1 MASSFPLAGVA
12 SVSLRFGL
20 AALVLI
26 VPTTLMGG
34 SLPVLIRAF
43 VGTDRTLLQPAV
55 GRLYSLNTLG
65 AVAGTALAGFFLT
78 ERIGIQATLWS
89 TAFVNLALGVT
100 AIVMARSLEPLP
112 QVVRAHP
119 VTISSDGPSWLRPTA
134 LALLAVTAF
143 TALLSEIAWT
153 RLLIMIL
160 GGSTYAFT
168 LVLLVFL
175 LGIGVGSALMARP
188 AESLRGVAVAAAVAQ
203 GITAVGSAF
212 VFFSVSL
219 LPAYVIL
226 VFQPAHLGATSR
238 LALLGAAAA
247 TVVLVPALG
256 MGMTFPLLT
265 QLVAGDGQARGA
277 DVGRNARRGRRI
289 DVGVAPTRL
298 RDRLSVSGR

>member
-1 MASSFPLAGVA
+1 
-12 SVSLRFGL
+12 
-20 AALVLI
+20 
-26 VPTTLMGG
+26 
-34 SLPVLIRAF
+34 
-43 VGTDRTLLQPAV
+43 
-55 GRLYSLNTLG
+55 
-65 AVAGTALAGFFLT
+65 
-78 ERIGIQATLWS
+78 
-89 TAFVNLALGVT
+89 AFVNLALGVT
-100 AIVMARSLEPLP
+100 AIVLARSLDPLP

-119 VTISSDGPSWLRPTA
+119 VPISSDGPSWLRPTA

-219 LPAYVIL
+219 LPAYGIL

-238 LALLGAAAA
+238 LALLAASTEHRGLRPRVITAGLLA
-247 TVVLVPALG
+247 GLG
-256 MGMTFPLLT
+256 
-265 QLVAGDGQARGA
+265 LVAVATAPGWDTRLLDLGPAIYGRGRMSPAARRAFLDHRGA
-277 DVGRNARRGRRI
+277 RQLAFKEGRNAT
-289 DVGVAPTRL
+289 V
-298 RDRLSVSGR
+298 SVWESET